1 VIRKILLKDLSLGPR
16 SPILLWA
23 LVLPIVLTLLIRMV
37 FGSLFASEP
46 RLGIVDLGNSAV
58 VATAGQLEGI
68 QVTFPD
74 TPEELRQQVEAGN
87 LDAGL
92 VLQAGFDELV
102 RSGAQ
107 PELQFWVGGESLA
120 SDRIILGV
128 TAIDL
133 VRTTSGVGSP
143 VDVTVVPIGD
153 QGLELTVR
161 MLPMLVIMAVA
172 IAGVM
177 VPAAS
182 LIEEKT
188 RRTLSAVLVTP
199 ARLRDVLVAKGLL
212 GAILAVLT
220 GVMTLLLNNAF
231 GDAPLATLLA
241 VAVGAVMMAEIGLIL
256 GSWAPDTNT
265 MFAAW
270 KGGAILLLFPVLF
283 TIWPSLP
290 QWIAKL
296 GPTYY
301 FLQPIFDLSING
313 ATFADVAPQLAIA
326 AAICIALLPVVLRFG
341 RSLEARLVGGPKP
354 AKPTPVSV

>member
-1 VIRKILLKDLSLGPR
+1 MIRKILLKDLSLGPR
-16 SPILLWA
+16 SPIVLWA
-23 LVLPIVLTLLIRMV
+23 LVVPFVLTFAFRIV
-37 FGSLFASEP
+37 FGGLFNTEP

-58 VATAGQLEGI
+58 TEAAAQLEGI
-68 QVTFPD
+68 KVTFLDAPD
-74 TPEELRQQVEAGN
+74 DLRRLVEEGN

-92 VLQAGFDELV
+92 VLEVGFDDLV
-102 RSGAQ
+102 RSSAQ
-107 PELQFWVGGESLA
+107 PQLQFWVGGDSLA

-128 TAIDL
+128 TALDL
-133 VRTTSGVGSP
+133 VRTMSAVDSP
-143 VDVTVVPIGD
+143 VDVSVVAIGD
-153 QGLELTVR
+153 QGLELSVR

-199 ARLRDVLVAKGLL
+199 ASLKNVLVAKGLL
-212 GAILAVLT
+212 GAILAILT
-220 GVMTLLLNNAF
+220 GVMTLLLNSAF
-231 GDAPLATLLA
+231 GSAPVATLLA
-241 VAVGAVMMAEIGLIL
+241 ITLGAIMMAEIGLML
-256 GSWAPDTNT
+256 GSWAPDTAT

-283 TIWPSLP
+283 TIWPTLP

-313 ATFADVAPQLAIA
+313 ATLADVAPQLAIA
-326 AAICIALLPVVLRFG
+326 AVICIALLPLVMRFG
-341 RSLEARLVGGPKP
+341 RLLEGRLVGE
-354 AKPTPVSV
+354 AKHQQPVLTNA

>member
-1 VIRKILLKDLSLGPR
+1 MIRKILLKDLSLGPR

-37 FGSLFASEP
+37 FGSLFTSEP

-58 VATAGQLEGI
+58 VAAAAQLEGI

-74 TPEELRQQVEAGN
+74 TPDELRQQVEAGN

-92 VLQAGFDELV
+92 VLQDGFDELV

-133 VRTTSGVGSP
+133 VRATSGVGSP

-161 MLPMLVIMAVA
+161 MLPMLVI
-172 IAGVM
+172 M

-231 GDAPLATLLA
+231 DNAPLATLLA
-241 VAVGAVMMAEIGLIL
+241 VTVGAIMMAEIGLIL

-313 ATFADVAPQLAIA
+313 AIFAEVAPRLAIA
-326 AAICIALLPVVLRFG
+326 AAICVALLPVVLRFG
-341 RSLEARLVGGPKP
+341 RSLETRLVGGEKP